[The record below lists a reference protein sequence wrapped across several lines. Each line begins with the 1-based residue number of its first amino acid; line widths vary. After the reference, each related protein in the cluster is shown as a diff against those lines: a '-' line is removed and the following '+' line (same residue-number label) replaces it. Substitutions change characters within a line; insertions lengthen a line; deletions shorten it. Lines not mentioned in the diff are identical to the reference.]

1 MNRFTFFAGLLAFLL
16 NLPALAQDK
25 TKPKEPKS
33 LAEIKSKAEAGD
45 AKAQWSLGQ
54 IYESGRFLYGK
65 GGKKD
70 LKEAVKWFRMA
81 AEQNDPQAQAK
92 LGFMHIVGRGVKKDG
107 NEATKWYIDH
117 QEKPDI
123 SRPAQKKL
131 SKHNTHRQRQSLMPC

>member
-1 MNRFTFFAGLLAFLL
+1 MSRFAIFGALLAFILS
-16 NLPALAQDK
+16 LPAQPQDK

-33 LAEIKSKAEAGD
+33 LAEIKSKAKAGD

-123 SRPAQKKL
+123 SRPAIPGQLKRN
-131 SKHNTHRQRQSLMPC
+131 SQT